1 MVTRG
6 FTGRGSGDQSDRIP
20 PGQHLVEDFPVLSA
34 GPTPRVEPSDW
45 KFTVKIGPKPVKTW
59 NWGEFH
65 TLPKTQVTKDIHCV
79 TSWSKL
85 DTVWEGVLIED
96 ILADAELDRPTDF
109 VLAHCYDNYSTNV
122 PLTDLL
128 SGKAMVALSYA
139 GKRVFSC
146 RAFTSGNPPNGG
158 VRCNSRRVTRAAFGS
173 CTAIT
178 STAIRGANNDTP
190 MTENEA
196 QVRSWQSCVIDDIIQ
211 QTPSIKSFFLRLS
224 KPFAHTAG
232 QHVDIRLTAPDGY
245 SAMRSYSIAS
255 SAVSTPIVEIAIERM
270 PDAEVSPFFHDIAA
284 IGDEIEVRGPLGGH
298 FLWPE
303 PAIDPVLLIGGGSG
317 LVPLMAMIRQRRA
330 MAQAVP
336 TAMHLSGRTHEAVH
350 Y

>member
-1 MVTRG
+1 
-6 FTGRGSGDQSDRIP
+6 
-20 PGQHLVEDFPVLSA
+20 
-34 GPTPRVEPSDW
+34 
-45 KFTVKIGPKPVKTW
+45 
-59 NWGEFH
+59 
-65 TLPKTQVTKDIHCV
+65 
-79 TSWSKL
+79 
-85 DTVWEGVLIED
+85 
-96 ILADAELDRPTDF
+96 
-109 VLAHCYDNYSTNV
+109 
-122 PLTDLL
+122 
-128 SGKAMVALSYA
+128 
-139 GKRVFSC
+139 
-146 RAFTSGNPPNGG
+146 
-158 VRCNSRRVTRAAFGS
+158 
-173 CTAIT
+173 
-178 STAIRGANNDTP
+178 

-317 LVPLMAMIRQRRA
+317 SAAHWPKPFRQRCSCPHEPPRTFSSQKNFIASKSAIRRSYWRSRLRA
-330 MAQAVP
+330 RNRFAHRTLRDGS
-336 TAMHLSGRTHEAVH
+336 TA
-350 Y
+350 